1 MNQGPN
7 RGMALLGDVAR
18 RPQAVALAAVMT
30 LLLGACS
37 RQEEVRVP
45 VECKAGRAAVRA
57 ALDRAPMQVTVE
69 GRPLSSCFTTTSN
82 SADIAEVGEEY
93 LAVASALSERA
104 RAKPGGVE
112 AMRLGYLIGA
122 VRRGAS
128 TTQGTNDEM
137 VRRLEQEVILVDT
150 TSPAFR
156 RGERAGRTGG

>member
-1 MNQGPN
+1 
-7 RGMALLGDVAR
+7 MACRSSSLT
-18 RPQAVALAAVMT
+18 LAAVSA
-30 LLLGACS
+30 LLLSACA

-57 ALDRAPMQVTVE
+57 ALARAPKPVTVE

-82 SADIAEVGEEY
+82 SADIAEVGEEH
-93 LAVASALSERA
+93 LAVASALADKA
-104 RAKPGGVE
+104 RAQPGGPE
-112 AMRLGYLIGA
+112 ATRLGYLIGA

-137 VRRLEQEVILVDT
+137 VRRLEQEVLLVDT
-150 TSPAFR
+150 SSPAFR